1 MDTFVL
7 SPNFSIHTFVVG
19 HDYQSGGGVQY
30 FCIDDYKSIENE
42 YKSIETQYKSIDAQ
56 YKNNELIQK

>member
-1 MDTFVL
+1 MITK
-7 SPNFSIHTFVVG
+7 VVR
-19 HDYQSGGGVQY
+19 GGQY

-56 YKNNELIQK
+56 YKSNVLIQK

>member
-7 SPNFSIHTFVVG
+7 SPNFSIHTFVG
-19 HDYQSGGGVQY
+19 HHYQSGGGGQY
-30 FCIDDYKSIENE
+30 FSIDDYKSIENE

-56 YKNNELIQK
+56 YKSNVLIQK